1 MKTYNT
7 RLIFEN
13 EEDFLYWKNLLTTSM
28 SAYNDISRIIFD
40 SKCSLGL
47 TQVHSIVYEPIRE
60 KYPTIPAQSVIKMYK
75 DAISNLRSCKRKSC
89 PVRYNPSMRLDKR
102 LYSKLTPTSISLP
115 SSKRNK
121 RVIVKFQTYD
131 KFNELASLYTMT
143 DPLIF
148 MKNDEIWLSVTFNVP
163 SKPVVDETYLGV
175 DLGIRRIFTTSDG
188 LSYKGKELNALK
200 RKIRYNR
207 RKLQSVGSKSAKR
220 KLKKLANKERNVNKN
235 YTHLI
240 CNKILDTDKSVIV
253 LEDLKG
259 IKQKTSKFENG
270 RKRTK
275 HNNRISQVP
284 LFMIKEILTYKATH
298 VGKRVE
304 SVSPSY
310 TSQIDCMTGKRDG
323 QRKGCRY
330 YSSSGL
336 VYDADWNAAINI
348 RNRKHSTS
356 FDTPIDGK
364 LNLVDRLQSI
374 SQKRQDSSPSRKP
387 RPL

>member
-1 MKTYNT
+1 
-7 RLIFEN
+7 
-13 EEDFLYWKNLLTTSM
+13 M
-28 SAYNDISRIIFD
+28 SAYNDISKMIFE
-40 SKCSLGL
+40 SKILLGL
-47 TQVHSIVYEPIRE
+47 TQVHSFVYEPVRE

-89 PVRYNPSMRLDKR
+89 PIRLNPSMRLDKR

-115 SSKRNK
+115 SSERNK
-121 RVIVKFQTYD
+121 RVVVKFQTYD
-131 KFNELASLYTMT
+131 KFNELAEQYTMT

-148 MKNDEIWLSVTFNVP
+148 MKNNEIWLSVTFNVP
-163 SKPVVDETYLGV
+163 SKPVVDATYLGV

-188 LSYKGKELNALK
+188 LSYKGKELNSIK
-200 RKIRYNR
+200 RRLRFNR
-207 RKLQSVGSKSAKR
+207 RKLQAKGTKSAKR

-259 IKQKTSKFENG
+259 IKQKTSKTKEGF
-270 RKRTK
+270 KRTK

-284 LFMIKEILTYKATH
+284 LFMIKEVLTYKATH

-310 TSQIDCMTGKRDG
+310 TSQIDSMTGKRDG

-330 YSSSGL
+330 YSSSGV

-374 SQKRQDSSPSRKP
+374 SQK
-387 RPL
+387 

>member
-13 EEDFLYWKNLLTTSM
+13 EEDFLYWKNLLTNSM
-28 SAYNDISRIIFD
+28 SAYNDISRMIFD
-40 SKCSLGL
+40 SKISLGL
-47 TQVHSIVYEPIRE
+47 TKVHALVYEPIRE
-60 KYPTIPAQSVIKMYK
+60 KYPSIPAQSVIKMYK

-115 SSKRNK
+115 SSKKNK
-121 RVIVKFQTYD
+121 RVVVKFQTYD
-131 KFNELASLYTMT
+131 KFNELAEQYTMT

-148 MKNDEIWLSVTFNVP
+148 MKNNEIWLSVTFNVP
-163 SKPVVDETYLGV
+163 AKPVTEESYLGV

-188 LSYKGKELNALK
+188 LSYKGKELNGLK

-207 RKLQSVGSKSAKR
+207 RKLQSKGTKSAKR
-220 KLKKLANKERNVNKN
+220 KLKKISNKEKNVNKN

-240 CNKILDTDKSVIV
+240 CNKILETDKSVIV

-270 RKRTK
+270 QKRTK

-284 LFMIKEILTYKATH
+284 LFMIKEVLTYKATH

-330 YSSSGL
+330 YSNSGL

-374 SQKRQDSSPSRKP
+374 SQK
-387 RPL
+387 

>member
-13 EEDFLYWKNLLTTSM
+13 EEDYLHWKNLLETSM
-28 SAYNDISRIIFD
+28 SAYNDISKMIFD
-40 SKCSLGL
+40 SKISLGL
-47 TQVHSIVYEPIRE
+47 TKVHSLVYEPIRE
-60 KYPTIPAQSVIKMYK
+60 KYPTIPAQSVIRMYK

-89 PVRYNPSMRLDKR
+89 PVRNNPSMRLDKR

-121 RVIVKFQTYD
+121 RVTVKFQTYD
-131 KFNELASLYTMT
+131 KFNELASLYTMA

-148 MKNDEIWLSVTFNVP
+148 MKNNEIWLSVTFNVP

-188 LSYKGKELNALK
+188 LSYKGKELNSIK
-200 RKIRYNR
+200 RRIRYNR
-207 RKLQSVGSKSAKR
+207 RKLQSKGTKSAKR
-220 KLKKLANKERNVNKN
+220 KLKKLAHKEKNVNKN
-235 YTHLI
+235 CTHLI

-259 IKQKTSKFENG
+259 IKQKTSKTKEGFN
-270 RKRTK
+270 RKS
-275 HNNRISQVP
+275 HNNRFSQVP
-284 LFMIKEILTYKATH
+284 FFMIKEILTYKATH

-310 TSQIDCMTGKRDG
+310 TSQIDCVTGKRDG

-330 YSSSGL
+330 YASSGL

-356 FDTPIDGK
+356 FDTPIDGR

-374 SQKRQDSSPSRKP
+374 SQKRQDSIPSRKL

>member
-28 SAYNDISRIIFD
+28 SAYNDISRMIFD
-40 SKCSLGL
+40 SKVSLGL
-47 TQVHSIVYEPIRE
+47 TKVHALVYEPIRE

-89 PVRYNPSMRLDKR
+89 PVRVNPSMRLDKR
-102 LYSKLTPTSISLP
+102 LYSKLCPTSISLP

-121 RVIVKFQTYD
+121 RVVVKFQTYD
-131 KFNELASLYTMT
+131 KFNELASIYTMT

-188 LSYKGKELNALK
+188 LSYKGKELNSIK
-200 RKIRYNR
+200 RRIRHNR
-207 RKLQSVGSKSAKR
+207 RKLQSKGTKSSKR
-220 KLKKLANKERNVNKN
+220 KLKKLSNKERNVNKN

-240 CNKILDTDKSVIV
+240 CNKILETDKSVIV

-284 LFMIKEILTYKATH
+284 LFMIKEVLTYKATH

-364 LNLVDRLQSI
+364 LNLVDRLQST
-374 SQKRQDSSPSRKP
+374 SQKRQDSIPSRKQ
-387 RPL
+387 RGV

>member
-13 EEDFLYWKNLLTTSM
+13 EEDYLHWKNLLETSM
-28 SAYNDISRIIFD
+28 SAYNDISRMIFE
-40 SKCSLGL
+40 SKITLGL
-47 TQVHSIVYEPIRE
+47 TKVHSLVYEPMRE

-89 PVRYNPSMRLDKR
+89 PMRFNPSMRLDKR

-121 RVIVKFQTYD
+121 RVVVKFQTYD
-131 KFNELASLYTMT
+131 KFNELASMYTMA

-163 SKPVVDETYLGV
+163 SKPVVGETYLGV

-188 LSYKGKELNALK
+188 LSYKGKELNGLK

-207 RKLQSVGSKSAKR
+207 RKLQAKGTKSAKR
-220 KLKKLANKERNVNKN
+220 KLKKLSNKERNVNKN

-259 IKQKTSKFENG
+259 IKQNTSKFENG

-284 LFMIKEILTYKATH
+284 LFMIKNILTYKATH

-310 TSQIDCMTGKRDG
+310 TSQIDSMTGKRDG

-356 FDTPIDGK
+356 SRVPLDGT
-364 LNLVDRLQSI
+364 LNLVDRLMST
-374 SQKRQDSSPSRKP
+374 SQK
-387 RPL
+387 

>member
-13 EEDFLYWKNLLTTSM
+13 KEDFLYWKNLLETSM
-28 SAYNDISRIIFD
+28 SAYNDISRMVFD

-47 TQVHSIVYEPIRE
+47 TKVHSLVYEPIRE

-89 PVRYNPSMRLDKR
+89 PVRFNPSMRLDKR
-102 LYSKLTPTSISLP
+102 LYSKLCPTSISLP

-121 RVIVKFQTYD
+121 RVVVKFQTYD
-131 KFNELASLYTMT
+131 KFNELASLYTMA

-163 SKPVVDETYLGV
+163 FKPVVDETYLGV

-207 RKLQSVGSKSAKR
+207 RKLQSKGTKSAKR
-220 KLKKLANKERNVNKN
+220 KLKKLSNKERNVNKN

-284 LFMIKEILTYKATH
+284 LFMIKEILTYKALFK
-298 VGKRVE
+298 GKRVE
-304 SVSPSY
+304 TVSPSY
-310 TSQIDCMTGKRDG
+310 TSQIDSMTGKKDG

-330 YSSSGL
+330 YSSTGII
-336 VYDADWNAAINI
+336 YDADWNAAINI

-356 FDTPIDGK
+356 SRVPLDGT
-364 LNLVDRLQSI
+364 LDLVDRLQSI
-374 SQKRQDSSPSRKP
+374 SQKW
-387 RPL
+387 

>member
-13 EEDFLYWKNLLTTSM
+13 KEDYLHWKNLLETSM
-28 SAYNDISRIIFD
+28 SAYNDISRMIFD

-47 TQVHSIVYEPIRE
+47 TQVHSLVYEPMRK
-60 KYPTIPAQSVIKMYK
+60 KYPTMPSQSVIKMYK
-75 DAISNLRSCKRKSC
+75 DVISNLRSCKRKSR
-89 PVRYNPSMRLDKR
+89 PLRLKPSMRLDKR

-121 RVIVKFQTYD
+121 RVVVKFQTYD
-131 KFNELASLYTMT
+131 KFNELAEQYTMT

-148 MKNDEIWLSVTFNVP
+148 MKNNEVWLSVTFNVP
-163 SKPVVDETYLGV
+163 SKPVTEESYLGV

-188 LSYKGKELNALK
+188 LSYKGKELNTLK
-200 RKIRYNR
+200 RKIRFNR
-207 RKLQSVGSKSAKR
+207 RKLQAKGTKSAKR
-220 KLKKLANKERNVNKN
+220 KLKKLAHKERNVNKN
-235 YTHLI
+235 YSHLI
-240 CNKILDTDKSVIV
+240 CNKILDTNKSVIV

-259 IKQKTSKFENG
+259 IKQKTSKTKEG
-270 RKRTK
+270 IKRTK
-275 HNNRISQVP
+275 HNNRISQIP
-284 LFMIKEILTYKATH
+284 LFMIKEVLTYKATH
-298 VGKRVE
+298 IGKRVE

-330 YSSSGL
+330 YSSSGR

-356 FDTPIDGK
+356 FNAPIDGT
-364 LNLVDRLQSI
+364 LNLVDRLTST
-374 SQKRQDSSPSRKP
+374 SQK
-387 RPL
+387 

>member
-1 MKTYNT
+1 
-7 RLIFEN
+7 
-13 EEDFLYWKNLLTTSM
+13 M
-28 SAYNDISRIIFD
+28 SVYNDISRLVFN
-40 SKCSLGL
+40 SKVQLGL
-47 TQVHSIVYEPIRE
+47 KQVHSLVYEPMRE
-60 KYPTIPAQSVIKMYK
+60 KYPTIPAQSVVKIYK
-75 DAISNLRSCKRKSC
+75 DVISNLRSCKRKSC
-89 PVRYNPSMRLDKR
+89 PVRLNPSMRLDKR

-121 RVIVKFQTYD
+121 RVVVKFQTYD
-131 KFNELASLYTMT
+131 KFNELAEQYTMT

-148 MKNDEIWLSVTFNVP
+148 MKNDEIWLSVTFNIP
-163 SKPVVDETYLGV
+163 SKPIVDETYLGV

-188 LSYKGKELNALK
+188 LSYRGNELNALK

-207 RKLQSVGSKSAKR
+207 RKLQSKGTKSAKR
-220 KLKKLANKERNVNKN
+220 KLKKLSHKERNVNKN

-259 IKQKTSKFENG
+259 IKQKTSKTKEGF
-270 RKRTK
+270 KKTK
-275 HNNRISQVP
+275 HNNRIAQVP
-284 LFMIKEILTYKATH
+284 LYMIKEILTYKATH
-298 VGKRVE
+298 MGKRVE

-310 TSQIDCMTGKRDG
+310 TSQIDCMTGKMDG

-356 FDTPIDGK
+356 FNPPIDGR

-374 SQKRQDSSPSRKP
+374 SQKRQESIPSRKL
-387 RPL
+387 RGLQTRGS

>member
-13 EEDFLYWKNLLTTSM
+13 KEDFLYWKNLLEISM
-28 SAYNDISRIIFD
+28 SAYNDISRMIFD
-40 SKCSLGL
+40 SKCFLGL
-47 TQVHSIVYEPIRE
+47 TNVHALVYEPIRE

-75 DAISNLRSCKRKSC
+75 DSISNLRSCKRKSC
-89 PVRYNPSMRLDKR
+89 PVRNNPSMRLDKR
-102 LYSKLTPTSISLP
+102 LYSKLTPISISLP

-121 RVIVKFQTYD
+121 RVAVKFQTYD
-131 KFNELASLYTMT
+131 KFNELAEQYTMA

-148 MKNDEIWLSVTFNVP
+148 MKNNDIWLSVTFNVP
-163 SKPVVDETYLGV
+163 NKPATEESYLGV

-188 LSYKGKELNALK
+188 LSYKGKELNSIK
-200 RKIRYNR
+200 RRIRYNR
-207 RKLQSVGSKSAKR
+207 RKLQAKGTKSAKR
-220 KLKKLANKERNVNKN
+220 KLKKLAHKERNINKN

-259 IKQKTSKFENG
+259 IKQNTSKFENG

-310 TSQIDCMTGKRDG
+310 TSQIDSMTGKRDG

-330 YSSSGL
+330 YSSNGL

-356 FDTPIDGK
+356 FNTPIDGK

-374 SQKRQDSSPSRKP
+374 SQK
-387 RPL
+387 

>member
-13 EEDFLYWKNLLTTSM
+13 EEEYLHWKNLLETSM
-28 SAYNDISRIIFD
+28 SAYNDISRMIFE
-40 SKCSLGL
+40 SKISLGL
-47 TQVHSIVYEPIRE
+47 TQVHSLIYEPIRE
-60 KYPTIPAQSVIKMYK
+60 KYPTLPAQSVIKMYK
-75 DAISNLRSCKRKSC
+75 DAISNLRSCKRKRC
-89 PVRYNPSMRLDKR
+89 PVRLNPSMRLDKR
-102 LYSKLTPTSISLP
+102 LYSKLTPVSINLP

-121 RVIVKFQTYD
+121 RVVVKFQSYD
-131 KFNELASLYTMT
+131 KFNELASMYTMT
-143 DPLIF
+143 DPLIS

-188 LSYKGKELNALK
+188 LSYKGKEVNGLK

-207 RKLQSVGSKSAKR
+207 RKLQAKGTKSAKR
-220 KLKKLANKERNVNKN
+220 KLKKLAHRERNVNKN

-259 IKQKTSKFENG
+259 IKQKTSKFKNG

-284 LFMIKEILTYKATH
+284 FFMIKNILTYKATH

-330 YSSSGL
+330 YASSGL

-356 FDTPIDGK
+356 SRVPLDGT
-364 LNLVDRLQSI
+364 LDLVDRLMST
-374 SQKRQDSSPSRKP
+374 SQK
-387 RPL
+387 

>member
-1 MKTYNT
+1 
-7 RLIFEN
+7 
-13 EEDFLYWKNLLTTSM
+13 M
-28 SAYNDISRIIFD
+28 SAYNDISRMIFD

-47 TQVHSIVYEPIRE
+47 TKVHALVYEPIRE

-89 PVRYNPSMRLDKR
+89 PVRFNPSMRLDKR
-102 LYSKLTPTSISLP
+102 LYSKLTPSSISLP

-121 RVIVKFQTYD
+121 RVVVKFQTYD
-131 KFNELASLYTMT
+131 KFNELAEQYTMT

-148 MKNDEIWLSVTFNVP
+148 MKNNEIWLSVTFNIP

-188 LSYKGKELNALK
+188 LSYKGKELNSIK
-200 RKIRYNR
+200 RRIRYNR
-207 RKLQSVGSKSAKR
+207 RKLQSKGTQSAKR
-220 KLKKLANKERNVNKN
+220 KLKKLAHTEKNVNKN

-259 IKQKTSKFENG
+259 IKQKTSKTKDGF
-270 RKRTK
+270 KRTK
-275 HNNRISQVP
+275 HNNRISQVSF
-284 LFMIKEILTYKATH
+284 FMIKNILTYKALLK
-298 VGKRVE
+298 GKRVE
-304 SVSPSY
+304 TVSPSY
-310 TSQIDCMTGKRDG
+310 TSQIDSMTGKRDG

-330 YSSSGL
+330 YASSGL

-348 RNRKHSTS
+348 RNRKHFTS

-374 SQKRQDSSPSRKP
+374 SQKW
-387 RPL
+387 

>member
-13 EEDFLYWKNLLTTSM
+13 KEDYLYWKNLLETSM
-28 SAYNDISRIIFD
+28 SAYNDISRMIFE
-40 SKCSLGL
+40 SKISLGL
-47 TQVHSIVYEPIRE
+47 TQVHSLVYEPVRE

-89 PVRYNPSMRLDKR
+89 PVRNNPSMRLDKR
-102 LYSKLTPTSISLP
+102 LYSKLCPTSISLP

-121 RVIVKFQTYD
+121 RVVVKFQTYN
-131 KFNELASLYTMT
+131 KFNELASMYTMT

-163 SKPVVDETYLGV
+163 SKPITEESYLGV

-207 RKLQSVGSKSAKR
+207 RKLQAKGTKSAKR
-220 KLKKLANKERNVNKN
+220 KLKKLSNKERNVNKN

-240 CNKILDTDKSVIV
+240 CNKILETDKSVIV

-259 IKQKTSKFENG
+259 IKQKTSKSKEGFK
-270 RKRTK
+270 RKS

-284 LFMIKEILTYKATH
+284 LFMIKEVLTYKATH

-310 TSQIDCMTGKRDG
+310 TSQIDSMTGKRDG

-330 YSSSGL
+330 YSSDGL

-356 FDTPIDGK
+356 SDVPLDGT
-364 LNLVDRLQSI
+364 LDLVDRLQSI
-374 SQKRQDSSPSRKP
+374 SQKW
-387 RPL
+387 

>member
-13 EEDFLYWKNLLTTSM
+13 KEDYLYWKNLLETSM
-28 SAYNDISRIIFD
+28 SAYNDISRMIFN
-40 SKCSLGL
+40 SNCSLGL
-47 TQVHSIVYEPIRE
+47 TKVHTLVYEPIRE

-89 PVRYNPSMRLDKR
+89 PVRNNPSMRLDKR
-102 LYSKLTPTSISLP
+102 LYSKLTPVSINLP

-121 RVIVKFQTYD
+121 RVVVKFQTYD
-131 KFNELASLYTMT
+131 KFNELASIYTMT

-163 SKPVVDETYLGV
+163 SKPVTEESFLGV

-188 LSYKGKELNALK
+188 LSYKGKELNSIK
-200 RKIRYNR
+200 RRIRHNR
-207 RKLQSVGSKSAKR
+207 RKLQAKGTKSAKR
-220 KLKKLANKERNVNKN
+220 KLKKLSNKERNVNKN
-235 YTHLI
+235 FTHLI

-259 IKQKTSKFENG
+259 IKQKTSKTKEGF
-270 RKRTK
+270 KRTK
-275 HNNRISQVP
+275 HNNRISQIP
-284 LFMIKEILTYKATH
+284 FFMIKEILTYKATH

-330 YSSSGL
+330 YSSTGII
-336 VYDADWNAAINI
+336 YDADWNAAINI

-356 FDTPIDGK
+356 FNIPIDGK
-364 LNLVDRLQSI
+364 LNLIDRLRSI
-374 SQKRQDSSPSRKP
+374 SQK
-387 RPL
+387 

>member
-13 EEDFLYWKNLLTTSM
+13 EEDFLYWKNLLETSM
-28 SAYNDISRIIFD
+28 SAYNDISKMIFD

-47 TQVHSIVYEPIRE
+47 TKVHSLVYEPIRE

-89 PVRYNPSMRLDKR
+89 PIRLNPSMRLDKR

-121 RVIVKFQTYD
+121 RVVVKFQTYD
-131 KFNELASLYTMT
+131 KFNELAEQYTMS

-148 MKNDEIWLSVTFNVP
+148 MKNNELWLSVTFNVP
-163 SKPVVDETYLGV
+163 SKPVIDETYLGV

-188 LSYKGKELNALK
+188 LSYKGNELNGLK

-207 RKLQSVGSKSAKR
+207 RKLQSKGTKSAKR
-220 KLKKLANKERNVNKN
+220 KLKKLAHKERNVNKN

-259 IKQKTSKFENG
+259 IKQKTSKTKEGFK
-270 RKRTK
+270 RKS

-284 LFMIKEILTYKATH
+284 LFMIKEVLTYKALLK
-298 VGKRVE
+298 GKRVE
-304 SVSPSY
+304 TVSPSY
-310 TSQIDCMTGKRDG
+310 TSQIDSMTSKRDG

-330 YSSSGL
+330 YSSNGL

-356 FDTPIDGK
+356 FDSPIDGK
-364 LNLVDRLQSI
+364 LNLVDRLQST
-374 SQKRQDSSPSRKP
+374 SQKW
-387 RPL
+387 

>member
-13 EEDFLYWKNLLTTSM
+13 EEDYLHWKNLLETSM
-28 SAYNDISRIIFD
+28 SAYNDISRMIFD

-47 TQVHSIVYEPIRE
+47 TQVHSLVYEPIRE

-75 DAISNLRSCKRKSC
+75 DAISNLRSCKRKNC
-89 PVRYNPSMRLDKR
+89 PLRLNPSMRLDKR

-121 RVIVKFQTYD
+121 RVVVKFQTYD
-131 KFNELASLYTMT
+131 KFNELASIYTMT

-148 MKNDEIWLSVTFNVP
+148 MKNNEIWLSVTFNVP
-163 SKPVVDETYLGV
+163 SKPVTEETYLGV
-175 DLGIRRIFTTSDG
+175 DLGIRRMFTTSDG

-207 RKLQSVGSKSAKR
+207 RKLQAKGTKSAKR
-220 KLKKLANKERNVNKN
+220 KLKKLSNKEKNVNKN

-259 IKQKTSKFENG
+259 IKRRTSKFENG

-284 LFMIKEILTYKATH
+284 LFMIKEILTYKALLK
-298 VGKRVE
+298 GKRVE
-304 SVSPSY
+304 TVSPSY

-374 SQKRQDSSPSRKP
+374 SQK
-387 RPL
+387 LFI

>member
-7 RLIFEN
+7 RLLFN
-13 EEDFLYWKNLLTTSM
+13 CQEDYLYWKNLLETSM
-28 SAYNDISRIIFD
+28 SAYNDISKMIFE

-47 TQVHSIVYEPIRE
+47 TQVHALVYEPIRE

-89 PVRYNPSMRLDKR
+89 PVRNNPSMRLDKR
-102 LYSKLTPTSISLP
+102 LYSKLTPVSISLP

-121 RVIVKFQTYD
+121 RVVVKFQTYD
-131 KFNELASLYTMT
+131 KFNELASMYTMT

-148 MKNDEIWLSVTFNVP
+148 LKNNEIWISVTFNVP

-188 LSYKGKELNALK
+188 LSYKGKELNWMK

-207 RKLQSVGSKSAKR
+207 RKLQAKGTKSAKR
-220 KLKKLANKERNVNKN
+220 KLKKLTHKERNVNKN

-240 CNKILDTDKSVIV
+240 CNKILETDKSVIV

-259 IKQKTSKFENG
+259 IKQNTSKFENG

-284 LFMIKEILTYKATH
+284 FFMIKEVLTYKATH

-330 YSSSGL
+330 YASSGL

-356 FDTPIDGK
+356 SCVPLDGT
-364 LNLVDRLQSI
+364 LDLVDRLQSI
-374 SQKRQDSSPSRKP
+374 SQK
-387 RPL
+387 

>member
-13 EEDFLYWKNLLTTSM
+13 EEDYIHWKNLLETSM
-28 SAYNDISRIIFD
+28 SAYNDISKTIFD

-47 TQVHSIVYEPIRE
+47 TQVHALVYEPIRE

-75 DAISNLRSCKRKSC
+75 DAISNIRSCKRKSC
-89 PVRYNPSMRLDKR
+89 PIRLNPSMRLDKR

-121 RVIVKFQTYD
+121 RVVVKFQTYD
-131 KFNELASLYTMT
+131 KFNELAEQYTMT

-148 MKNDEIWLSVTFNVP
+148 IKNNEIWLSVTFNVP
-163 SKPVVDETYLGV
+163 SKPVTGESFLGV

-188 LSYKGKELNALK
+188 LSYKGKELNSIK
-200 RKIRYNR
+200 RRIRYNR
-207 RKLQSVGSKSAKR
+207 RKLQAKGTKSAKR
-220 KLKKLANKERNVNKN
+220 KLKKLSNKERNVNKN

-240 CNKILDTDKSVIV
+240 CNKILNTDKSVIV

-259 IKQKTSKFENG
+259 IKQKTSKTKEGF
-270 RKRTK
+270 KRTK

-284 LFMIKEILTYKATH
+284 LFMIKNILTYKATH

-330 YSSSGL
+330 YASSGL

-356 FDTPIDGK
+356 FDIPIDGK
-364 LNLVDRLQSI
+364 LNLVDRLMST
-374 SQKRQDSSPSRKP
+374 SQK
-387 RPL
+387 

>member
-13 EEDFLYWKNLLTTSM
+13 REDYLYWKILLETSM
-28 SAYNDISRIIFD
+28 SAYNDISRMIFD

-47 TQVHSIVYEPIRE
+47 TQVHSLVYEPIRE
-60 KYPTIPAQSVIKMYK
+60 KYPTIPAQSVIRMYK

-89 PVRYNPSMRLDKR
+89 PVKNNPSMRLDKR

-121 RVIVKFQTYD
+121 RVMVKFQTYD
-131 KFNELASLYTMT
+131 KFNELASIYTMT

-148 MKNDEIWLSVTFNVP
+148 MKNNEIWLSVTFNVP
-163 SKPVVDETYLGV
+163 SKPVVEETYLGV

-188 LSYKGKELNALK
+188 LSYKGKELNSIK
-200 RKIRYNR
+200 RRIRYNR
-207 RKLQSVGSKSAKR
+207 RKLQAKGTKSAKR
-220 KLKKLANKERNVNKN
+220 KLKKMAHREKNVNKN

-259 IKQKTSKFENG
+259 IKQKTSKTKEGF
-270 RKRTK
+270 KRTK

-284 LFMIKEILTYKATH
+284 LFMIKEVLTYKATH

-330 YSSSGL
+330 YSSNGL

-356 FDTPIDGK
+356 FDTPIAGK

-374 SQKRQDSSPSRKP
+374 SQK
-387 RPL
+387 

>member
-13 EEDFLYWKNLLTTSM
+13 KEDYLYWKNLLETSM
-28 SAYNDISRIIFD
+28 SAYNDIARMIFD
-40 SKCSLGL
+40 SKITLGL
-47 TQVHSIVYEPIRE
+47 TQVHALIYEPIRE
-60 KYPTIPAQSVIKMYK
+60 KYSSIPAQSVIKMYK
-75 DAISNLRSCKRKSC
+75 DAISNLRSCKRKTC
-89 PVRYNPSMRLDKR
+89 PIRLNPSMRLDKR
-102 LYSKLTPTSISLP
+102 LYSKLTPVSINLP

-121 RVIVKFQTYD
+121 RVVVKFQTYD
-131 KFNELASLYTMT
+131 KFNELASMYTMT

-148 MKNDEIWLSVTFNVP
+148 MKNNEIWLSVTFNIP

-188 LSYKGKELNALK
+188 LSYKGKELNTTK
-200 RKIRYNR
+200 RRIRYNR
-207 RKLQSVGSKSAKR
+207 RKLQAKGTKSAKR
-220 KLKKLANKERNVNKN
+220 KLKKLAHKERNVNKN

-259 IKQKTSKFENG
+259 IKQKTSKFKNG

-284 LFMIKEILTYKATH
+284 FFMIKNILTYKATH
-298 VGKRVE
+298 DGKRVE

-330 YSSSGL
+330 YASSGL

-374 SQKRQDSSPSRKP
+374 SQKRQDSIPSRK
-387 RPL
+387 L

>member
-13 EEDFLYWKNLLTTSM
+13 KEDYLHWKNLLETSM
-28 SAYNDISRIIFD
+28 SAYNDISRMIFD
-40 SKCSLGL
+40 SKISLGL
-47 TQVHSIVYEPIRE
+47 TQVHSLVYEPIRE

-75 DAISNLRSCKRKSC
+75 DVISNLRSCKRKSC
-89 PVRYNPSMRLDKR
+89 PLRLNPSMRLDKR
-102 LYSKLTPTSISLP
+102 LYSKLAPVSINLP

-121 RVIVKFQTYD
+121 RVVVKFQTYD

-148 MKNDEIWLSVTFNVP
+148 MKNNQIWLSVTFNVP
-163 SKPVVDETYLGV
+163 SKPVTEESYLGV
-175 DLGIRRIFTTSDG
+175 DLGIRRVFTTSDG
-188 LSYKGKELNALK
+188 LSYKGKELNVLK

-207 RKLQSVGSKSAKR
+207 KKLQSKGTKSAKR
-220 KLKKLANKERNVNKN
+220 KLKKLAHREKNVNKN

-240 CNKILDTDKSVIV
+240 CNKILDTDKSVVV

-284 LFMIKEILTYKATH
+284 LFMIKEVLTHKALFN
-298 VGKRVE
+298 GKRVVT
-304 SVSPSY
+304 VSPSY

-330 YSSSGL
+330 YSSNGL

-356 FDTPIDGK
+356 SRVPLDGT
-364 LNLVDRLQSI
+364 LDLVDRLQSI
-374 SQKRQDSSPSRKP
+374 SQK
-387 RPL
+387 

>member
-7 RLIFEN
+7 RLIFGSK
-13 EEDFLYWKNLLTTSM
+13 EDYLYWKNLLETSM
-28 SAYNDISRIIFD
+28 SAYNDISRMIFN
-40 SKCSLGL
+40 SKISLGL
-47 TQVHSIVYEPIRE
+47 TKVHSLVYEPIRE

-89 PVRYNPSMRLDKR
+89 PVRNNPSMRLDKK
-102 LYSKLTPTSISLP
+102 LYSKLCPTSISLP

-121 RVIVKFQTYD
+121 RVVVKFQTYD
-131 KFNELASLYTMT
+131 KFNELAEQYTMT

-148 MKNDEIWLSVTFNVP
+148 LKNDEIWLSVTFNVP

-200 RKIRYNR
+200 RRIRYNR
-207 RKLQSVGSKSAKR
+207 RKLQSKGTKSAKR
-220 KLKKLANKERNVNKN
+220 KLKKLAQREKNVNKN

-240 CNKILDTDKSVIV
+240 CNKILETDKSVIV
-253 LEDLKG
+253 LEDLKE
-259 IKQKTSKFENG
+259 IKQKTSKTKEGFK
-270 RKRTK
+270 RKS
-275 HNNRISQVP
+275 HNNRISQIP
-284 LFMIKEILTYKATH
+284 LFMIKETLTYKATH

-304 SVSPSY
+304 SVSPSF

-330 YSSSGL
+330 YSSNGL

-356 FDTPIDGK
+356 FEIPIDGK

-374 SQKRQDSSPSRKP
+374 SQK
-387 RPL
+387 

>member
-13 EEDFLYWKNLLTTSM
+13 EEDYLYWKNLLETSM
-28 SAYNDISRIIFD
+28 SAYNDISRMIFE
-40 SKCSLGL
+40 SKITLGL
-47 TQVHSIVYEPIRE
+47 TKVHSLVYEPMRE

-89 PVRYNPSMRLDKR
+89 PMRFNPSMRLDKR

-121 RVIVKFQTYD
+121 RVVVKFQTYD
-131 KFNELASLYTMT
+131 KFNELTSMYTMA

-163 SKPVVDETYLGV
+163 SKPVVGETYLGV

-188 LSYKGKELNALK
+188 LSYKGKELNGLK

-207 RKLQSVGSKSAKR
+207 RKLQAKGTKSAKR
-220 KLKKLANKERNVNKN
+220 KLKKLSNKERNVNKN

-240 CNKILDTDKSVIV
+240 CNKILDTDKSVII

-259 IKQKTSKFENG
+259 IKQNTSKFENG

-284 LFMIKEILTYKATH
+284 FFMIKNILTYKATH

-310 TSQIDCMTGKRDG
+310 TSQIDSMTGKRDG

-356 FDTPIDGK
+356 SRVPLDGT
-364 LNLVDRLQSI
+364 LNLVDRLMST
-374 SQKRQDSSPSRKP
+374 SQK
-387 RPL
+387 

>member
-13 EEDFLYWKNLLTTSM
+13 EEDYLYWKNLLSTSL
-28 SAYNDISRIIFD
+28 SAYNDISRMIFD

-47 TQVHSIVYEPIRE
+47 TQVHSLVYEPIRE

-89 PVRYNPSMRLDKR
+89 PVRNNPSIRLDKR
-102 LYSKLTPTSISLP
+102 LYSKLTPVSISLP

-121 RVIVKFQTYD
+121 RVVVKFQTYD
-131 KFNELASLYTMT
+131 KFNELASIYTMA

-148 MKNDEIWLSVTFNVP
+148 MKNNEIWISVTFNIP
-163 SKPVVDETYLGV
+163 SKPVIEESYLGV

-188 LSYKGKELNALK
+188 LSYKGKELNSIK
-200 RKIRYNR
+200 RRIRYNR
-207 RKLQSVGSKSAKR
+207 RKLQSKGTKSAKK
-220 KLKKLANKERNVNKN
+220 KLKKLAHKEKNVNKN

-270 RKRTK
+270 QKRTK

-284 LFMIKEILTYKATH
+284 LFMIKNKLTYKATH

-310 TSQIDCMTGKRDG
+310 TSQIDSMTGKRNG

-330 YSSSGL
+330 YASSGL

-356 FDTPIDGK
+356 FDTPIDGR
-364 LNLVDRLQSI
+364 LNLVDRLMSI
-374 SQKRQDSSPSRKP
+374 SQK
-387 RPL
+387 

>member
-28 SAYNDISRIIFD
+28 SAYNDISRMIFD
-40 SKCSLGL
+40 SKVSLGL
-47 TQVHSIVYEPIRE
+47 TKVHALVYEPIRE

-89 PVRYNPSMRLDKR
+89 PIRLNPSMRLDKR

-121 RVIVKFQTYD
+121 RVVVKFQTYD
-131 KFNELASLYTMT
+131 KFNELAEQYTMS

-148 MKNDEIWLSVTFNVP
+148 MKNNELWLSVTFNVP
-163 SKPVVDETYLGV
+163 SKPVIDETYLGV

-188 LSYKGKELNALK
+188 LSYKGNELNGLK

-207 RKLQSVGSKSAKR
+207 RKLQSKGTKSAKR
-220 KLKKLANKERNVNKN
+220 KLKKLAHKERNVNKN

-259 IKQKTSKFENG
+259 IKQKTSKTKEGFK
-270 RKRTK
+270 RKS

-284 LFMIKEILTYKATH
+284 LFMIKEVLTYKALLK
-298 VGKRVE
+298 GKRVE
-304 SVSPSY
+304 TVSPSY
-310 TSQIDCMTGKRDG
+310 TSQIDSMTSKRDG

-330 YSSSGL
+330 YSSNGL

-364 LNLVDRLQSI
+364 LNLVDRLQST
-374 SQKRQDSSPSRKP
+374 SQKW
-387 RPL
+387 

>member
-1 MKTYNT
+1 MTKYCTRVKTYNI

-13 EEDFLYWKNLLTTSM
+13 KEDYLHWKNLLETSM
-28 SAYNDISRIIFD
+28 SVYNDISRLVFN
-40 SKCSLGL
+40 SKVSLGL
-47 TQVHSIVYEPIRE
+47 KQVHSLVYEPMRE
-60 KYPTIPAQSVIKMYK
+60 KYPTIPAQSVVKIYK
-75 DAISNLRSCKRKSC
+75 DVISNLRSCNKKSC
-89 PVRYNPSMRLDKR
+89 PVRLKPSMRLDKR

-115 SSKRNK
+115 SSIRNK
-121 RVIVKFQTYD
+121 RVVVKFQTYD
-131 KFNELASLYTMT
+131 KFNELAEQYTMT
-143 DPLIF
+143 DPIIF
-148 MKNDEIWLSVTFNVP
+148 MRNNEIWLSITFNIP

-188 LSYKGKELNALK
+188 LSYKGNELNRLK

-207 RKLQSVGSKSAKR
+207 RKLQSKGTKSAKR
-220 KLKKLANKERNVNKN
+220 KLKKLSHKERNVNKN
-235 YTHLI
+235 YTHII

-253 LEDLKG
+253 LEDLTG
-259 IKQKTSKFENG
+259 IKQKTSKTKEGF
-270 RKRTK
+270 KKTK
-275 HNNRISQVP
+275 HNNRIAQVP
-284 LFMIKEILTYKATH
+284 FYMIKEILTYKATH
-298 VGKRVE
+298 MGKCVE

-356 FDTPIDGK
+356 FNIPIDGR
-364 LNLVDRLQSI
+364 LNLVDRLMST
-374 SQKRQDSSPSRKP
+374 SQK
-387 RPL
+387 

>member
-1 MKTYNT
+1 MTKYYKQVKTYNI
-7 RLIFEN
+7 RLLFN
-13 EEDFLYWKNLLTTSM
+13 CQEDYLHWKNLLETSM
-28 SAYNDISRIIFD
+28 SVYNDISRLVFN
-40 SKCSLGL
+40 SKVSLGL
-47 TQVHSIVYEPIRE
+47 KQVNHLVYKPMRE
-60 KYPTIPAQSVIKMYK
+60 KYPTIPAQLVVRMYK
-75 DAISNLRSCKRKSC
+75 DVISNLRSCKRKSC
-89 PVRYNPSMRLDKR
+89 PVRLRPSMRLDKK

-115 SSKRNK
+115 SSTRNK
-121 RVIVKFQTYD
+121 RVVVKFQTYD
-131 KFNELASLYTMT
+131 KFNELASTYTMT

-148 MKNDEIWLSVTFNVP
+148 MKNDEIWLSVTFNIP

-188 LSYKGKELNALK
+188 LSYRGNELNALK

-207 RKLQSVGSKSAKR
+207 RKLQSKGTKSAKR
-220 KLKKLANKERNVNKN
+220 KLKKLSHKERNVNKN

-240 CNKILDTDKSVIV
+240 CNKILDTDKSVII
-253 LEDLKG
+253 LEDLTG
-259 IKQKTSKFENG
+259 IKQKTSKTKEGF
-270 RKRTK
+270 KKTK
-275 HNNRISQVP
+275 HNNRIAQVP
-284 LFMIKEILTYKATH
+284 LYMIKEILTYKATH
-298 VGKRVE
+298 MGKRVE

-356 FDTPIDGK
+356 FNPPIDGR
-364 LNLVDRLQSI
+364 LNLVDRLLST
-374 SQKRQDSSPSRKP
+374 SQK
-387 RPL
+387 

>member
-7 RLIFEN
+7 RLLFN
-13 EEDFLYWKNLLTTSM
+13 CQEDYLHWKNLLETSM
-28 SAYNDISRIIFD
+28 SAYNDISRMIFD

-47 TQVHSIVYEPIRE
+47 TKVHALVYEPIRE
-60 KYPTIPAQSVIKMYK
+60 KYPSIPAQSVIKMYK
-75 DAISNLRSCKRKSC
+75 DAISNLRSCMRKSC
-89 PVRYNPSMRLDKR
+89 PVRFNPSMRLDKR

-121 RVIVKFQTYD
+121 RVVVKFQTYD
-131 KFNELASLYTMT
+131 KFNELASIYTMT

-148 MKNDEIWLSVTFNVP
+148 MKNNEIWLSVTFNVP

-188 LSYKGKELNALK
+188 LSYKGKELNSIK
-200 RKIRYNR
+200 RRIRYNR
-207 RKLQSVGSKSAKR
+207 RKLQAKGTKSAKR
-220 KLKKLANKERNVNKN
+220 KLKKLAHREKNVNKN

-284 LFMIKEILTYKATH
+284 LFMIKEILTYKALFN
-298 VGKRVE
+298 GKRVE
-304 SVSPSY
+304 TVSPSY
-310 TSQIDCMTGKRDG
+310 TSQIDSMTGKRDG

-330 YSSSGL
+330 YASSGL

-348 RNRKHSTS
+348 RNRKHSAS

-364 LNLVDRLQSI
+364 LNLVDRLMST
-374 SQKRQDSSPSRKP
+374 SQKW
-387 RPL
+387 

>member
-1 MKTYNT
+1 MKTYNI
-7 RLIFEN
+7 RLIFEKK
-13 EEDFLYWKNLLTTSM
+13 EDYLHWKNLLETSM
-28 SAYNDISRIIFD
+28 SVYNDISRLVFN
-40 SKCSLGL
+40 SKVSLGL
-47 TQVHSIVYEPIRE
+47 KQVHSLVYEPMRE

-75 DAISNLRSCKRKSC
+75 DVISNLRSCKRKSC
-89 PVRYNPSMRLDKR
+89 PVRVKSSMRLDKH
-102 LYSKLTPTSISLP
+102 LYSRLTPTSISLP
-115 SSKRNK
+115 SSTRNK
-121 RVIVKFQTYD
+121 RVVVKFQTYD
-131 KFNELASLYTMT
+131 KFNELAEQYTMT

-148 MKNDEIWLSVTFNVP
+148 MKNDEIWLSVTFNIP

-175 DLGIRRIFTTSDG
+175 DLGIKRIFTTSDG
-188 LSYKGKELNALK
+188 LSYKGNELNRLK

-207 RKLQSVGSKSAKR
+207 RKLQAKGTKSAKR
-220 KLKKLANKERNVNKN
+220 KLKKLSHKERNVNKN

-240 CNKILDTDKSVIV
+240 CNKILNTDKSVIV
-253 LEDLKG
+253 LEDLTG
-259 IKQKTSKFENG
+259 IKQKTSKTKEGF
-270 RKRTK
+270 KKTK

-284 LFMIKEILTYKATH
+284 FYMIKEILTYKATH
-298 VGKRVE
+298 MGKCVE

-356 FDTPIDGK
+356 FNTPIDGR
-364 LNLVDRLQSI
+364 LNLVDRLMST
-374 SQKRQDSSPSRKP
+374 SQK
-387 RPL
+387 

>member
-7 RLIFEN
+7 RLLFN
-13 EEDFLYWKNLLTTSM
+13 CQEDYLHWKNLLETSM
-28 SAYNDISRIIFD
+28 SAYNDITRMIFE
-40 SKCSLGL
+40 SKISLGL
-47 TQVHSIVYEPIRE
+47 TKVHSLVYEPIRE

-102 LYSKLTPTSISLP
+102 LYSKLTPTSINLP

-121 RVIVKFQTYD
+121 RVVVKFQTYD
-131 KFNELASLYTMT
+131 KFNELAEQYTMT

-148 MKNDEIWLSVTFNVP
+148 MKNNEIWLSVTFNVP
-163 SKPVVDETYLGV
+163 SKPVTEESYLGV

-207 RKLQSVGSKSAKR
+207 RKLQSKGTKSAKR
-220 KLKKLANKERNVNKN
+220 KLKKLAHKEKNVNKN

-240 CNKILDTDKSVIV
+240 CNKILETDKSVIV

-270 RKRTK
+270 QKRTK

-284 LFMIKEILTYKATH
+284 LFMIKEVLTYKATH

-330 YSSSGL
+330 YSSNGL

-356 FDTPIDGK
+356 FDTPIDGR
-364 LNLVDRLQSI
+364 LNLVDRLQST
-374 SQKRQDSSPSRKP
+374 SQKW
-387 RPL
+387 

>member
-13 EEDFLYWKNLLTTSM
+13 KEDFLYWKNLLETSM
-28 SAYNDISRIIFD
+28 SAYNDISRMIFD

-47 TQVHSIVYEPIRE
+47 TQVHALVYEPIRE
-60 KYPTIPAQSVIKMYK
+60 KYPSIPAQSVIKMYK

-89 PVRYNPSMRLDKR
+89 PIRLNPSMRLDKR

-121 RVIVKFQTYD
+121 RVVVKFQTYD
-131 KFNELASLYTMT
+131 KFNELAEQYTMT

-148 MKNDEIWLSVTFNVP
+148 MKNNEIWLSVTFNVS

-188 LSYKGKELNALK
+188 LSYKGKELNSIK
-200 RKIRYNR
+200 RRIRYNR
-207 RKLQSVGSKSAKR
+207 RKLQSKGTKSAKR
-220 KLKKLANKERNVNKN
+220 KLKKLSNKERNVNKN

-240 CNKILDTDKSVIV
+240 CNKILETDKSVIV

-270 RKRTK
+270 QKRTK

-284 LFMIKEILTYKATH
+284 LFMIKEILTYKALLK
-298 VGKRVE
+298 GKRVE
-304 SVSPSY
+304 TVSPSY
-310 TSQIDCMTGKRDG
+310 TSQIDSMTGKRDG

-330 YSSSGL
+330 YASSGL

-356 FDTPIDGK
+356 FDTPIDGR

-374 SQKRQDSSPSRKP
+374 SQKW
-387 RPL
+387 

>member
-1 MKTYNT
+1 
-7 RLIFEN
+7 
-13 EEDFLYWKNLLTTSM
+13 M
-28 SAYNDISRIIFD
+28 SAYNDISKMIFE
-40 SKCSLGL
+40 SKCFLGL
-47 TQVHSIVYEPIRE
+47 TQVHSLVYEPIRE
-60 KYPTIPAQSVIKMYK
+60 KYPSIPAQSVIKMYK

-89 PVRYNPSMRLDKR
+89 PVRNNPSMRLDKR
-102 LYSKLTPTSISLP
+102 LYSKLTPTSINLP

-121 RVIVKFQTYD
+121 RVVVKFQTYD
-131 KFNELASLYTMT
+131 KFNELASIYTMT

-148 MKNDEIWLSVTFNVP
+148 MKNNDIWLSITFNVP
-163 SKPVVDETYLGV
+163 SKPVIDETYLGV

-188 LSYKGKELNALK
+188 LSYKGKELNSLK

-207 RKLQSVGSKSAKR
+207 RKLQSKGTKSAKR
-220 KLKKLANKERNVNKN
+220 KLKKLAHKERNVNKN

-253 LEDLKG
+253 LEYLKG

-284 LFMIKEILTYKATH
+284 LFMIKEVLTYKATH

-304 SVSPSY
+304 SVSPSF

-330 YSSSGL
+330 YASSGL

-374 SQKRQDSSPSRKP
+374 SQK
-387 RPL
+387 

>member
-7 RLIFEN
+7 RLLFN
-13 EEDFLYWKNLLTTSM
+13 SQEDYLHWKNLLETSM
-28 SAYNDISRIIFD
+28 SAYNDISKMIFD

-47 TQVHSIVYEPIRE
+47 TKVHALVYESIRE
-60 KYPTIPAQSVIKMYK
+60 KYPSIPAQSVVKMYK

-89 PVRYNPSMRLDKR
+89 PVRFNPSMRLDKR

-121 RVIVKFQTYD
+121 RVVVKFQTYD
-131 KFNELASLYTMT
+131 KFNELASMYTMA

-148 MKNDEIWLSVTFNVP
+148 MKNNEIWLSVTFNVP
-163 SKPVVDETYLGV
+163 SKPVTEESFLGV
-175 DLGIRRIFTTSDG
+175 DLGIKRIFTTSDG

-207 RKLQSVGSKSAKR
+207 RKLQAKGTKSAKR
-220 KLKKLANKERNVNKN
+220 KLKKLSNKERNVNKN

-259 IKQKTSKFENG
+259 IKQKTSKTKEGF
-270 RKRTK
+270 KRTK

-284 LFMIKEILTYKATH
+284 LFMIKEVLTYKATH

-304 SVSPSY
+304 TVSPSY
-310 TSQIDCMTGKRDG
+310 TSQIDSMTGKRDG

-330 YSSSGL
+330 YSSSG
-336 VYDADWNAAINI
+336 VIYDADWNAAINI

-364 LNLVDRLQSI
+364 LNLVDRLMST
-374 SQKRQDSSPSRKP
+374 SQK
-387 RPL
+387 

>member
-13 EEDFLYWKNLLTTSM
+13 EEDYLHWKNLLKTSM
-28 SAYNDISRIIFD
+28 SAYNDISRMIFE
-40 SKCSLGL
+40 SKITLGL
-47 TQVHSIVYEPIRE
+47 TKVHSLVYEPMRE

-89 PVRYNPSMRLDKR
+89 PMRFNPSMRLDKR

-121 RVIVKFQTYD
+121 RVVVKFQTYD
-131 KFNELASLYTMT
+131 KFNELASMYTMA

-163 SKPVVDETYLGV
+163 SKPVVGETYLGV

-188 LSYKGKELNALK
+188 LSYKGKELNGLK

-207 RKLQSVGSKSAKR
+207 RKLQAKGTKSAKR
-220 KLKKLANKERNVNKN
+220 KLKKLSNKERNVNKN

-259 IKQKTSKFENG
+259 IKQNTSKFENG

-284 LFMIKEILTYKATH
+284 LFMIKNILTYKATH

-310 TSQIDCMTGKRDG
+310 TSQIDSMTGKRDG

-356 FDTPIDGK
+356 SRVPLDGT
-364 LNLVDRLQSI
+364 LNLVDRLMST
-374 SQKRQDSSPSRKP
+374 SQK
-387 RPL
+387 

>member
-13 EEDFLYWKNLLTTSM
+13 KEDYLHWKNLLETSM
-28 SAYNDISRIIFD
+28 SAYNDISRMIFD

-47 TQVHSIVYEPIRE
+47 TKVHALVYEPIRE

-75 DAISNLRSCKRKSC
+75 DAISNLRSCKRKTC
-89 PVRYNPSMRLDKR
+89 PIRLNPSMRLDKR

-121 RVIVKFQTYD
+121 RVVVKFQTYD
-131 KFNELASLYTMT
+131 KFNELASIYTMT

-148 MKNDEIWLSVTFNVP
+148 MKNNEIWLSVTFNVP

-188 LSYKGKELNALK
+188 LSYKGKELNSIK
-200 RKIRYNR
+200 RRIRYNR
-207 RKLQSVGSKSAKR
+207 RKLQAKGTNSAKK
-220 KLKKLANKERNVNKN
+220 KLKKLSNKEKNVNKN

-270 RKRTK
+270 QKRTK

-284 LFMIKEILTYKATH
+284 LFMIKEILTYKALLK
-298 VGKRVE
+298 GKRVE
-304 SVSPSY
+304 TVSPSF

-330 YSSSGL
+330 YSSSG
-336 VYDADWNAAINI
+336 VIYDADWNAAINI

-364 LNLVDRLQSI
+364 LNLVDRLMST
-374 SQKRQDSSPSRKP
+374 SQKRQDSIPSRKL

>member
-13 EEDFLYWKNLLTTSM
+13 KEDYLHWKNLLETTM
-28 SAYNDISRIIFD
+28 SAYNDISRMIFV
-40 SKCSLGL
+40 SKISLGL
-47 TQVHSIVYEPIRE
+47 TQVHSLVYEPIRE
-60 KYPTIPAQSVIKMYK
+60 KYPTIPAQSVIRTYK
-75 DAISNLRSCKRKSC
+75 DAISNLRSCKRKRC
-89 PVRYNPSMRLDKR
+89 PVRNNPSMRLDKR
-102 LYSKLTPTSISLP
+102 LYSKLTPVSINLP

-121 RVIVKFQTYD
+121 RVVVKFQTYD
-131 KFNELASLYTMT
+131 KFNELASMYTMA

-148 MKNDEIWLSVTFNVP
+148 MKNNEIWLSVTFNVP
-163 SKPVVDETYLGV
+163 SKPVIDESYLGV

-188 LSYKGKELNALK
+188 LSYKGKELNGLK

-207 RKLQSVGSKSAKR
+207 RKLQAKGTKSAKR
-220 KLKKLANKERNVNKN
+220 KLKKLAHKEKNINKN

-259 IKQKTSKFENG
+259 IKQKTSKTKEGFK
-270 RKRTK
+270 RKS

-284 LFMIKEILTYKATH
+284 LFMIKEVLTYKATH
-298 VGKRVE
+298 VGKRVV

-310 TSQIDCMTGKRDG
+310 TSQIDSMTGKRDG

-330 YSSSGL
+330 YSSSG
-336 VYDADWNAAINI
+336 VIYDADWNAAINI

-356 FDTPIDGK
+356 SRVPLDGT
-364 LNLVDRLQSI
+364 LNLVDRLMST
-374 SQKRQDSSPSRKP
+374 SQK
-387 RPL
+387 

>member
-7 RLIFEN
+7 RLIFEKK
-13 EEDFLYWKNLLTTSM
+13 EDYIHWKNLLETSM
-28 SAYNDISRIIFD
+28 SVYNDISRLVFN
-40 SKCSLGL
+40 SKISLGL
-47 TQVHSIVYEPIRE
+47 KQVHSLVYKPMRE
-60 KYPTIPAQSVIKMYK
+60 KYPTIPAQSVIRMSK
-75 DAISNLRSCKRKSC
+75 DVISNLRSCKKKSC
-89 PVRYNPSMRLDKR
+89 PVRLNPSMRLDKR

-115 SSKRNK
+115 SSTRNK

-131 KFNELASLYTMT
+131 KFNELAEQYTMT

-148 MKNDEIWLSVTFNVP
+148 MRNNEIWLSVTFNIP

-188 LSYKGKELNALK
+188 LSYKGKELNRLK

-207 RKLQSVGSKSAKR
+207 RKLQAKGTKSAKR
-220 KLKKLANKERNVNKN
+220 KLKKISHKERNVNKN

-240 CNKILDTDKSVIV
+240 CNKILSTDKSVIV
-253 LEDLKG
+253 LEDLTG
-259 IKQKTSKFENG
+259 IKQKTSK
-270 RKRTK
+270 TK
-275 HNNRISQVP
+275 EGFKKTRHNNRISQVP
-284 LFMIKEILTYKATH
+284 LCMIKNILTYKATH
-298 VGKRVE
+298 IGKRVE

-330 YSSSGL
+330 YSSNGL

-356 FDTPIDGK
+356 FNTPIDGR
-364 LNLVDRLQSI
+364 LNLVDRLLST
-374 SQKRQDSSPSRKP
+374 SQ
-387 RPL
+387 